1 LRLFTNTHASI
12 VMASPFAKSSGLF
25 APGSFTRMNSPLPLK
40 PAAAL
45 SGSNSGNCSL
55 GCARWPTAT
64 LPSTVPLSSAAFA
77 PGAELS
83 AVVLV
88 SLSRQ

>member
-1 LRLFTNTHASI
+1 MFTFTHASI
-12 VMASPFAKSSGLF
+12 VMASPFAKSSGLL

-55 GCARWPTAT
+55 GCARWPMAT
-64 LPSTVPLSSAAFA
+64 LPSTVPLSSAACA
-77 PGAELS
+77 PGAEFS
-83 AVVLV
+83 AVLPV
-88 SLSRQ
+88 SFSRQ